1 MLCVSFTAQFVET
14 DGKSGAVKTGDQDG
28 PVFVNVTE
36 QGSCLFTLMPAHS
49 LTGEMAHIA

>member
-36 QGSCLFTLMPAHS
+36 QGSCLFTLMPARS